1 MKAKKIMPDKYQFV
15 IQDEKGRID
24 KVLTTKISSLSRSRI
39 QELVQDRNILVNGK
53 KVKTSYKVQ
62 KNDLIS
68 VNVPKLKPLAVV
80 PEDIPLDIIY
90 EDQDV
95 IVVNK
100 PQGMVVHP
108 AAGHPDHTLV
118 NALLFHTKNLAESPE
133 GFRPGI
139 VHRIDKDTSG
149 LLMVAKNAFSRESL
163 EKQLAQKTNKRL
175 YLAIVHGNF
184 SEKSGTIEAPIGR
197 DHYNRKKM
205 AVVENGKNAVT
216 HFTVLEQFQKF
227 SLIRCQLETGRTH
240 QIRVHLAYIGH
251 PVAGDPLYGPHHT
264 LKGNGQFLHAQVL
277 GFKQPHSGKWLE
289 FEAQPPQ
296 IFLQQL
302 TDLREKSD

>member
-1 MKAKKIMPDKYQFV
+1 MPDKYQFV

-62 KNDLIS
+62 KNDLVS
-68 VNVPKLKPLAVV
+68 VSVPKLKPLAVI

-118 NALLFHTKNLAESPE
+118 NALLFHTNNLAESPE

>member
-1 MKAKKIMPDKYQFV
+1 MPDKYQFV

-62 KNDLIS
+62 KNDLVS
-68 VNVPKLKPLAVV
+68 VSVPKLKPLAVV

-149 LLMVAKNAFSRESL
+149 LLMVAKNAFARESL